1 MKPNNPPSPGEAVET
16 FQIGSSK
23 SCFTQIL
30 SRQGLENLY
39 HLLNSPQATIYFTKI
54 RDKESNVVQTKQ
66 QLNFP
71 PADLVDDWFL
81 LTG

>member
-1 MKPNNPPSPGEAVET
+1 MFHPDFIQTGTGESV
-16 FQIGSSK
+16 Q
-23 SCFTQIL
+23 
-30 SRQGLENLY
+30 
-39 HLLNSPQATIYFTKI
+39 LLNSPQATIYFTKI